1 MNGVSNRGESCHHLP
16 PAFLKG
22 GLALCRKQ
30 ITFGVESNNLL
41 KGKIPLR
48 VHAGRS
54 TNRGAAEVSVKP
66 RQRHLKCRELR
77 PHCVKCTGE
86 PKLICIPLS
95 SRKPKHRLG
104 FHWYRHCTIHNTQFR
119 CVQPQ
124 RIHGHRNQ
132 DREEQLGTGQPLGG
146 QAILVSTSAS

>member
-1 MNGVSNRGESCHHLP
+1 MNGVGDGGKSCHHLP

-66 RQRHLKCRELR
+66 RQRHLKLR

-95 SRKPKHRLG
+95 RKPKHRPG
-104 FHWYRHCTIHNTQFR
+104 FHWYRHCTIHRTER

-132 DREEQLGTGQPLGG
+132 DREEQLGTGQPLGV

>member
-54 TNRGAAEVSVKP
+54 TNWGAAEVSVKP
-66 RQRHLKCRELR
+66 RQRHLKLR

-86 PKLICIPLS
+86 PKLICIAL
-95 SRKPKHRLG
+95 SRKPKHRPG
-104 FHWYRHCTIHNTQFR
+104 FHWYRHCTIHRTER

-124 RIHGHRNQ
+124 RIHGHINQ